1 MGTLRVQVAR
11 IVHGCTNPAGGGGK
25 PEGGVAWPGVGELA
39 ALIAALTWS
48 ATSVALTSLS
58 SRTSPVVL
66 SALRLG
72 SATLVLPFIL
82 WFSGQAGD
90 LADAPLWTLTQVVL
104 SGFIGYGLGD
114 TIYILALKRIGMQR
128 TFPVTMALFIG
139 LTVVGGVLLLDE
151 PFSWGL
157 PAGAL
162 LIGAGIYLIV
172 IQRAHQA
179 SALSELPIAE
189 PGAAALAPVPGGKP
203 SGGGADLFGYGLLLV
218 VGILWA
224 AATLWLAGAKG
235 DLGAVAAGSVR
246 TPAGAIALLAFA
258 AAIQPHELK
267 RPFLNRNHILA
278 IVAAGLVGTAFGSLM
293 YVYAVV
299 TAGAAKTAVL
309 SATSP
314 LLAMPLSILF
324 LKERFTRRIG
334 LGTVLCVA
342 GIVLVVL

>member
-1 MGTLRVQVAR
+1 MDVRSIRAM
-11 IVHGCTNPAGGGGK
+11 
-25 PEGGVAWPGVGELA
+25 GELA

-58 SRTSPVVL
+58 ARTSPVVL

-72 SATLVLPFIL
+72 AGTLLMPLALFA
-82 WFSGQAGD
+82 SGQAGD
-90 LADAPLWTLTQVVL
+90 LADEKAWNLAQVVL
-104 SGFIGYGLGD
+104 SGFIGYGIGD
-114 TIYILALKRIGMQR
+114 TVYILALKRVGMQR

-139 LTVVGGVLLLDE
+139 LTVLGGVLLLDE
-151 PFSWGL
+151 PFTWGL

-172 IQRAHQA
+172 IPGTGRVDAEAVQV
-179 SALSELPIAE
+179 PIAE
-189 PGAAALAPVPGGKP
+189 PGAAALAPLPVGGNP
-203 SGGGADLFGYGLLLV
+203 ARGGLDLMGYGLLLL

-224 AATLWLAGAKG
+224 AATLWLAAGKG
-235 DLGAVAAGSVR
+235 DLGAIAAGSIR
-246 TPAGAIALLAFA
+246 TPAGAVALLGFALAF
-258 AAIQPHELK
+258 QPHELK

-278 IVAAGLVGTAFGSLM
+278 IVAAGVVGTAFGSLM

-314 LLAMPLSILF
+314 LLAMPLSIIF

-334 LGTVLCVA
+334 IGTVLCVA

>member
-1 MGTLRVQVAR
+1 M
-11 IVHGCTNPAGGGGK
+11 
-25 PEGGVAWPGVGELA
+25 GELA

-58 SRTSPVVL
+58 ARTSPVVL

-72 SATLVLPFIL
+72 SATLLMPPIL
-82 WFSGQAGD
+82 WISGQTGD
-90 LADAPLWTLTQVVL
+90 LGEAPTWTLVQVIL
-104 SGFIGYGLGD
+104 SGFVGYGLGD
-114 TIYILALKRIGMQR
+114 TVYILGLKRLGMQR

-139 LTVVGGVLLLDE
+139 LTVVGGVVLLDE

-172 IQRAHQA
+172 IPGAAKLSQP
-179 SALSELPIAE
+179 ALVPIAE
-189 PGAAALAPVPGGKP
+189 PAAAALAPLPAQNSAKGP
-203 SGGGADLFGYGLLLV
+203 GADIAGYGILLLV
-218 VGILWA
+218 GVLWA
-224 AATLWLAGAKG
+224 AATLWLASAKG
-235 DLGAVAAGSVR
+235 DLGAVAAGAIR
-246 TPAGAIALLAFA
+246 TPAGAVALLGFA
-258 AAIQPHELK
+258 LAIQPHELK
-267 RPFLNRNHILA
+267 APFLNRNHILA
-278 IVAAGLVGTAFGSLM
+278 IVAAGVVGTAFGSLM

-324 LKERFTRRIG
+324 LKERFTQRIG
-334 LGTVLCVA
+334 IGTILCVA

>member
-1 MGTLRVQVAR
+1 
-11 IVHGCTNPAGGGGK
+11 
-25 PEGGVAWPGVGELA
+25 VGELA

-58 SRTSPVVL
+58 ARTSPVVL

-72 SATLVLPFIL
+72 SATLLMPPIL
-82 WFSGQAGD
+82 WISGQAGD
-90 LADAPLWTLTQVVL
+90 LGDAPTWTLVQVIL
-104 SGFIGYGLGD
+104 SGFVGYGLGD
-114 TIYILALKRIGMQR
+114 TIYILGLKRLGMQR

-139 LTVVGGVLLLDE
+139 LTVVGGVILLDE

-172 IQRAHQA
+172 IPGTAKVSSA
-179 SALSELPIAE
+179 SQVPIAE
-189 PGAAALAPVPGGKP
+189 AAASLAPIP
-203 SGGGADLFGYGLLLV
+203 SGSSPKAPGADLVGYGLLLL

-224 AATLWLAGAKG
+224 AATLWLASAKG
-235 DLGAVAAGSVR
+235 DLGAIAAGAIR
-246 TPAGAIALLAFA
+246 TPAGAVALLGFA
-258 AAIQPHELK
+258 LAIQPHELK
-267 RPFLNRNHILA
+267 APFLNRNHILA
-278 IVAAGLVGTAFGSLM
+278 IVAAGIVGTAFGSLM

-324 LKERFTRRIG
+324 LKERFTQRIG
-334 LGTVLCVA
+334 VGTVLCVA

>member
-1 MGTLRVQVAR
+1 MGE
-11 IVHGCTNPAGGGGK
+11 I
-25 PEGGVAWPGVGELA
+25 A

-58 SRTSPVVL
+58 ARTSPVVL

-72 SATLVLPFIL
+72 AGTLLMPVALFA
-82 WFSGQAGD
+82 SGQAGD
-90 LADAPLWTLTQVVL
+90 LADETAWNLAQVIL
-104 SGFIGYGLGD
+104 SGFIGYGIGD
-114 TIYILALKRIGMQR
+114 TVYILALKRVGMQR

-139 LTVVGGVLLLDE
+139 LTVLGGVLLLDE
-151 PFSWGL
+151 PFTWGL
-157 PAGAL
+157 PVGAL

-172 IQRAHQA
+172 IPG
-179 SALSELPIAE
+179 SAVKGPVVQVPVSE
-189 PGAAALAPVPGGKP
+189 PGAAALAPLPVGGEP
-203 SGGGADLFGYGLLLV
+203 PRAGIDLVGYGLLLL

-224 AATLWLAGAKG
+224 AATLWLAAGKG
-235 DLGAVAAGSVR
+235 DLGAIAAGSIR
-246 TPAGAIALLAFA
+246 TPAGAVALLGFALAF
-258 AAIQPHELK
+258 QPRELK

-278 IVAAGLVGTAFGSLM
+278 IVAAGVVGTAFGSLM

-314 LLAMPLSILF
+314 LLAMPLSIIF
-324 LKERFTRRIG
+324 LKERFTQRIG
-334 LGTVLCVA
+334 IGTVLCVA